1 MEIGFMILNVSKL
14 MNADPNK
21 LETGYFKQRCN
32 LKWEMFL
39 SSIGRYCEKKHGV
52 VVLIVE

>member
-1 MEIGFMILNVSKL
+1 MILNVSKL